1 MVQSLNT
8 KVDLAIEATAF
19 TGFAD
24 YGKIMIGDKGFEFYN
39 SRDSHKY
46 IQIPWE
52 EVDYVIASVLLKGKW
67 IPRYAIRTKKN
78 GTYTF
83 SSKEATKVLRAVR
96 NYVDPDRMVYSLSFF
111 DVVKRAVKS
120 IFKKSWS
127 TKEVIM
133 LVDPTQYIGIKEGA
147 IERRYYESLEN
158 LKILIPVCDEINIY
172 DNTKRIEE
180 IAYIVKGNLKWI
192 SENMPV

>member
-8 KVDLAIEATAF
+8 KVDLTIDATAF
-19 TGFAD
+19 TGFSD

-39 SRDSHKY
+39 SRDISKF

-52 EVDYVIASVLLKGKW
+52 EVDYVIASVLFKGKW

-83 SSKEATKVLRAVR
+83 ASKDSKKVLRAIR
-96 NYVDPDRMVYSLSFF
+96 NYVDPDHMVYSLSFF

-120 IFKKSWS
+120 IFKKS
-127 TKEVIM
+127 
-133 LVDPTQYIGIKEGA
+133 
-147 IERRYYESLEN
+147 
-158 LKILIPVCDEINIY
+158 
-172 DNTKRIEE
+172 
-180 IAYIVKGNLKWI
+180 
-192 SENMPV
+192 

>member
-1 MVQSLNT
+1 MIQSLNT
-8 KVDLAIEATAF
+8 KVDLVIEATAF

-39 SRDSHKY
+39 SRDSRKY

-52 EVDYVIASVLLKGKW
+52 EVDYVIASVLFKGKW

-83 SSKEATKVLRAVR
+83 SSKDSQKVLRTIR
-96 NYVDPDRMVYSLSFF
+96 NYVEADHMVSSLSFF

-120 IFKKSWS
+120 IFKKS
-127 TKEVIM
+127 
-133 LVDPTQYIGIKEGA
+133 
-147 IERRYYESLEN
+147 
-158 LKILIPVCDEINIY
+158 
-172 DNTKRIEE
+172 
-180 IAYIVKGNLKWI
+180 
-192 SENMPV
+192 